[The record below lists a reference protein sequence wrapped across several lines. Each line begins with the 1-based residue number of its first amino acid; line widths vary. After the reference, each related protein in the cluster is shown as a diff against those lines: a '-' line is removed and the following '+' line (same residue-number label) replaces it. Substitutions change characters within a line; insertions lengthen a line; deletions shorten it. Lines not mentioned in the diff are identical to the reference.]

1 MSPVPD
7 HGEENYK
14 GSGRH
19 RNRPVRTN
27 IVPDGPVGQQAFAAI
42 REAIR
47 KEGMA
52 ALGRWC
58 SRLHAT
64 VLNGLSEHPIPHV
77 VSMRREDNNPAT
89 WFRNSQCIFCIVQHE
104 IAWMEVAMPDE
115 GKAAWDKAVECE
127 AHAKATS
134 DSKVQAMFRK
144 LRDTWIRV
152 GNEAQFSADVAANA
166 KRLERNRKT

>member
-52 ALGRWC
+52 TLGKVVFTFARDSAERTFRTPDSSC
-58 SRLHAT
+58 GLHAT
-64 VLNGLSEHPIPHV
+64 RGQQSGTLVPEL
-77 VSMRREDNNPAT
+77 
-89 WFRNSQCIFCIVQHE
+89 
-104 IAWMEVAMPDE
+104 AMYLLHC
-115 GKAAWDKAVECE
+115 AA
-127 AHAKATS
+127 
-134 DSKVQAMFRK
+134 
-144 LRDTWIRV
+144 
-152 GNEAQFSADVAANA
+152 
-166 KRLERNRKT
+166 